1 MEARQVVGVLL
12 ADTSDQFQVYLM
24 DGMKEVAQQDANM
37 EVVYMD
43 GKYDASRQLQQAENL
58 IAQNVAAL
66 VLMAV
71 DSVAAQPIL
80 TSAKE
85 AGIPVV
91 LVNRRL
97 PNQNQAVSYVG
108 SEDVVAG
115 EIEMTAVARALG
127 GAGRIVI
134 LEGTYGHEP
143 QIRRK
148 MGYDNVLKKYPDIK
162 IITQNTGKWYR
173 SEAMAVMENW
183 LQVHSDIDAVVAQN
197 DEMALGALKAIEDA
211 KLLGKI
217 IIAGIDAT
225 PEALNYVREGKLN
238 LTVFQDAKGQG
249 RTSIQVARNVILGN
263 AVDKEYLIPFE
274 LVTPENA
281 DVYGQRYR

>member
-1 MEARQVVGVLL
+1 
-12 ADTSDQFQVYLM
+12 
-24 DGMKEVAQQDANM
+24 
-37 EVVYMD
+37 
-43 GKYDASRQLQQAENL
+43 
-58 IAQNVAAL
+58 
-66 VLMAV
+66 
-71 DSVAAQPIL
+71 
-80 TSAKE
+80 
-85 AGIPVV
+85 
-91 LVNRRL
+91 
-97 PNQNQAVSYVG
+97 
-108 SEDVVAG
+108 
-115 EIEMTAVARALG
+115 
-127 GAGRIVI
+127 
-134 LEGTYGHEP
+134 
-143 QIRRK
+143 
-148 MGYDNVLKKYPDIK
+148 MGYDNVLKKNPDIK

-263 AVDKEYLIPFE
+263 PVDKEYLIPFE

-281 DVYGQRYR
+281 DGYEQRYR